1 MRPLVFIPINKNINM
16 EQAEKLAD
24 EVDSF
29 LVDGFICRLE
39 RDTSNPLCI
48 VILSEDK

>member
-1 MRPLVFIPINKNINM
+1 MRPLVFIPINKDINM
-16 EQAEKLAD
+16 KQAEKLAD

-29 LVDGFICRLE
+29 LVDGYVCRLE
-39 RDTSNPLCI
+39 RNASNPLCI